1 MKNQIH
7 SARPRSETERK
18 SEIKTYV
25 KISPQITEIWL
36 SDLPIHANNRP
47 NKISPSLSRW
57 AYNILRCKNINP
69 G

>member
-1 MKNQIH
+1 MKKQIH
-7 SARPRSETERK
+7 SARPRLETERK